1 MKHLAVCGFVET
13 DHLTA
18 TFKDITILKLETLYE
33 NTKMNTDIVEGRM
46 LKFVRILL
54 IFEGK

>member
-18 TFKDITILKLETLYE
+18 TFKDITILKLKTLYE

-54 IFEGK
+54 